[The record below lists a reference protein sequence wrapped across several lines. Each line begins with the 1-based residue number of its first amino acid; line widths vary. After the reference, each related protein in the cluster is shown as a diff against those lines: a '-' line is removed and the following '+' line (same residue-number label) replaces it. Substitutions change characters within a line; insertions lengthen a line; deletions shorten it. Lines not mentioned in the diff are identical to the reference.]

1 MRQAGVEAFPMTIG
15 KKLYLGFG
23 AILSIMLALFII
35 SVFTVRRQYVASE
48 TARATLT
55 VVQTIENVRFQM
67 MENRLFLGNYL
78 LSGDLRDEEKTN
90 KGVADLLVLLKDAES
105 KSNEPGLRSSL
116 AQVEET
122 ETNWSENFAKPMIA
136 KRHQVDAGDATVSD
150 LQIYYLQHDPSSWVN
165 KSGNALDEADTRVRK
180 SLEDSNASV
189 ASATTWSTSIT
200 TAGTMLAIL
209 LGIMISFYTAKS
221 IKEPLYHLI
230 DVAHRIGETG
240 DLEQSIDI
248 HRKDEVGV
256 LADNFNKMIVH
267 LKDMAAVSAAI
278 AEGQLS
284 VSIQPRSQQDTM
296 AKAFAQMTRGLREL
310 VRQVRDSAAQVAS
323 GSGQMASASDESAKV
338 SVQAASAIDE
348 VTSTMHEMSINV
360 QNVVKNTQVQ
370 ASSVAETSA
379 SIDQMVTS
387 IQRVADTARLLVDIS
402 HRSREEVQTGMVTM
416 NKATEGLNRTSHA
429 IQSSSEIIDVLGRRA
444 DDIGKIIEVIDDL
457 AEQTNLLAL
466 NAAIEAARAGEHGL
480 GFAVVAEEVRKLAEK
495 STQSTKEIS
504 ELIQGIQKEA
514 REAVDNMEKSTSM
527 VQEGLLLNKDL
538 SLALGKIS
546 DVVSE
551 VYKFSQEIGAATT
564 EQSSGSSQIAKATNR
579 LTEITQEINSSVEEQ
594 ASGSQAVVRA
604 MEKMRELVQQS
615 TSSATE
621 LAAAAEQMSKLSRV
635 LLESMDRFVLDE
647 NFADSRR
654 HFGRRQGPGNALG
667 SPMGGER
674 ANSAEYAEVGRS

>member
-1 MRQAGVEAFPMTIG
+1 MTIG

-23 AILSIMLALFII
+23 AVLAIMLILFII
-35 SVFTVRRQYVASE
+35 NIFTVRREYS
-48 TARATLT
+48 ARATVASTLSD
-55 VVQTIENVRFQM
+55 VKAIESVRFQM
-67 MENRLFLGNYL
+67 MENRLYLGNYL
-78 LSGDLRDEEKTN
+78 LSGDLRDEDKTN
-90 KGVADLLVLLKDAES
+90 KGTSDLSALLKDVES
-105 KSNEPGLRSSL
+105 KASDAGLKSAF
-116 AQVEET
+116 AQVENGEHSWA
-122 ETNWSENFAKPMIA
+122 EDFAKPMIA

-150 LQIYYLQHDPSSWVN
+150 LQIFYLQHDPNSWFN
-165 KSGNALDEADTRVRK
+165 KSSAVLDEASLAVRK
-180 SLEDSNASV
+180 SLDDSNTSA
-189 ASATTWSTSIT
+189 ASATALSTIIT
-200 TAGTMLAIL
+200 TAGTFLAIL
-209 LGIMISFYTAKS
+209 LGGFIAFATAKS

-230 DVAHRIGETG
+230 EVAHSIGESG
-240 DLEQSIDI
+240 DLDQSIDI
-248 HRKDEVGV
+248 HRDDEVGI
-256 LADNFNKMIVH
+256 LASNFNKMIVH
-267 LKDMAAVSAAI
+267 LKEMAAVSAAI

-284 VSIQPRSQQDTM
+284 VSVKPRSSQDTM
-296 AKAFAQMTRGLREL
+296 ALAFTRMTQGLRDL
-310 VRQVRDSAAQVAS
+310 VRQVRDSASQVAS

-387 IQRVADTARLLVDIS
+387 IQRVADTAKLLVDIS

-416 NKATEGLNRTSHA
+416 DKATEGLNRTSHA
-429 IQSSSEIIDVLGRRA
+429 IQSSAEIIDVLGRRA

-538 SLALGKIS
+538 SFALEKIS

-551 VYKFSQEIGAATT
+551 VYKFSQEIGAATM
-564 EQSSGSSQIAKATNR
+564 EQSSGSTQIAKATNR

-594 ASGSQAVVRA
+594 ASGAQGVVRA

-615 TSSATE
+615 SSSSSE
-621 LAAAAEQMSKLSRV
+621 LAAAAEQMSKLSRA

-647 NFADSRR
+647 GLADSRR
-654 HFGRRQGPGNALG
+654 HASRRAPVGQ
-667 SPMGGER
+667 ER
-674 ANSAEYAEVGRS
+674 QTREEYAELAHS

>member
-1 MRQAGVEAFPMTIG
+1 MTIG
-15 KKLYLGFG
+15 KKLYFGFG
-23 AILSIMLALFII
+23 AILAIMLVLFFINVI
-35 SVFTVRRQYVASE
+35 TVRREYAAQDTVK
-48 TARATLT
+48 ATLAT
-55 VVQTIENVRFQM
+55 KQAIDNARSQM
-67 MENRLFLGNYL
+67 MQDRLYLSNYL
-78 LSGDLRDEEKTN
+78 LSGDLRDEDKTN
-90 KGVADLLVLLKDAES
+90 KGVGDLLALLKEAES
-105 KSNEPGLRSSL
+105 KASDPGLRSAL
-116 AQVEET
+116 AQVGDT
-122 ETNWSENFAKPMIA
+122 ETSWSENFAKPMMA

-150 LQIYYLQHDPSSWVN
+150 LQIYYLQHDPASWVT
-165 KSGNALDEADTRVRK
+165 KSTTMLDQADNTVHK
-180 SLEDSNASV
+180 SLDDSNSSAQ
-189 ASATTWSTSIT
+189 AATTWSTGIT
-200 TAGTMLAIL
+200 TAGTLLAVL
-209 LGIMISFYTAKS
+209 LGLLIAFYTAKS
-221 IKEPLYHLI
+221 IKEPIYHLI
-230 DVAHRIGETG
+230 EVARRIGETG
-240 DLEQSIDI
+240 DLEQTIDT
-248 HRKDEVGV
+248 HRDDEVGV
-256 LADNFNKMIVH
+256 LAQNFNKMIVH

-284 VSIQPRSQQDTM
+284 VTVQPRSQQDTM
-296 AKAFAQMTRGLREL
+296 AKAFAQMTRGLRDL

-323 GSGQMASASDESAKV
+323 GSDESAKV

-387 IQRVADTARLLVDIS
+387 IQRVADTAKLLVDIS

-416 NKATEGLNRTSHA
+416 DKATAGLNRTSHA

-444 DDIGKIIEVIDDL
+444 DDIGKIVEVIDDL

-504 ELIQGIQKEA
+504 ELILGIQKEA

-538 SLALGKIS
+538 SVALEKIS
-546 DVVSE
+546 NVVSE

-564 EQSSGSSQIAKATNR
+564 EQSSGSTQIAKATNR

-594 ASGSQAVVRA
+594 ASGAQGVVRA

-615 TSSATE
+615 TSSSTE
-621 LAAAAEQMSKLSRV
+621 LAAAAEQMSKLSRA

-647 NFADSRR
+647 GFADTRRHASRR
-654 HFGRRQGPGNALG
+654 PSLASERPARQ
-667 SPMGGER
+667 
-674 ANSAEYAEVGRS
+674 EYAEVTRL

>member
-1 MRQAGVEAFPMTIG
+1 
-15 KKLYLGFG
+15 
-23 AILSIMLALFII
+23 
-35 SVFTVRRQYVASE
+35 
-48 TARATLT
+48 
-55 VVQTIENVRFQM
+55 M
-67 MENRLFLGNYL
+67 METRLYLGNYL
-78 LSGDLRDEEKTN
+78 LSGDVRDEDKTN
-90 KGVADLLVLLKDAES
+90 KGANELSEILKDAES
-105 KSNEPGLRSSL
+105 KVNDANLKTAFVQVDEGERSWL
-116 AQVEET
+116 ED
-122 ETNWSENFAKPMIA
+122 FAKPMIA

-150 LQIYYLQHDPSSWVN
+150 LQIYYLQHDPNSWFN
-165 KSGNALDEADTRVRK
+165 KSTAVLNEANLSVRK
-180 SLEDSNASV
+180 TLDDSNSSA
-189 ASATTWSTSIT
+189 ASATELSTIIT
-200 TAGTMLAIL
+200 TVGTFLAIL
-209 LGIMISFYTAKS
+209 LGGFIAFATAKS

-230 DVAHRIGETG
+230 EVAHRIGESG
-240 DLEQSIDI
+240 DLDQSIDI
-248 HRKDEVGV
+248 HRDDEVGL
-256 LADNFNKMIVH
+256 LASNFNKMIVH
-267 LKDMAAVSAAI
+267 LKEMAAVSAAI

-284 VSIQPRSQQDTM
+284 VSVLPRSPQDTM
-296 AKAFAQMTRGLREL
+296 ALAFTRMTHGLRDL
-310 VRQVRDSAAQVAS
+310 VRQVRDSASQVAS

-387 IQRVADTARLLVDIS
+387 IQRVADTAKLLVDIS

-416 NKATEGLNRTSHA
+416 DKATEGLNRTSHA
-429 IQSSSEIIDVLGRRA
+429 IQSSAEIIDVLGRRA

-538 SLALGKIS
+538 SFALEKIS

-564 EQSSGSSQIAKATNR
+564 EQSSGSTQIAKATNR

-594 ASGSQAVVRA
+594 ASGAQGVVRA

-615 TSSATE
+615 TSSSTE
-621 LAAAAEQMSKLSRV
+621 LAAAAEQMSKLSRA

-647 NFADSRR
+647 GFVE
-654 HFGRRQGPGNALG
+654 GRRQPSRRPSQG
-667 SPMGGER
+667 SER
-674 ANSAEYAEVGRS
+674 PARQEYAELTRS

>member
-1 MRQAGVEAFPMTIG
+1 MTIG

-23 AILSIMLALFII
+23 AILAIMLVLF
-35 SVFTVRRQYVASE
+35 VVNLFTVRREYN
-48 TARATLT
+48 ARATVRETLGA
-55 VVQTIENVRFQM
+55 VQTIENVRLQM

-78 LSGDLRDEEKTN
+78 LSGDLRDEDKTN
-90 KGVADLLVLLKDAES
+90 KGVNDLLSLLKDAENKLPDAS
-105 KSNEPGLRSSL
+105 LRSAL
-116 AQVEET
+116 AQVDENERG
-122 ETNWSENFAKPMIA
+122 WADNFAKPMMA
-136 KRHQVDAGDATVSD
+136 KRHQVDSGDATVSD
-150 LQIYYLQHDPSSWVN
+150 LQIFYLQHDPAAWVN
-165 KSGNALDEADTRVRK
+165 KSAAALEDADKGVRR
-180 SLEDSNASV
+180 SLDDSNAS
-189 ASATTWSTSIT
+189 AQSATSWSTGIT
-200 TAGTMLAIL
+200 TAGTLLAIL
-209 LGIMISFYTAKS
+209 MGALIAFKTAQT

-230 DVAHRIGETG
+230 EVAQRIGETG
-240 DLEQSIDI
+240 DLEQSIDVS
-248 HRKDEVGV
+248 RTDEVGL
-256 LADNFNKMIVH
+256 LAQNFNKMIVH

-284 VSIQPRSQQDTM
+284 VTVQPRSAQDTM
-296 AKAFAQMTRGLREL
+296 ARAFAQMTRGLREM
-310 VRQVRDSAAQVAS
+310 VRQVRDTAAQVAS
-323 GSGQMASASDESAKV
+323 GSGQMAGASDESAKV

-387 IQRVADTARLLVDIS
+387 IQRVADTAKLLVDIS

-416 NKATEGLNRTSHA
+416 DKATAGLNRTSHA

-527 VQEGLLLNKDL
+527 VQEGLTLNKDL
-538 SLALGKIS
+538 SQALEKIS
-546 DVVSE
+546 TVVSE
-551 VYKFSQEIGAATT
+551 VYKFSQEIGAATM

-615 TSSATE
+615 TSSSTE
-621 LAAAAEQMSKLSRV
+621 LAATAEQMSKLSRV

-647 NFADSRR
+647 GPVEGRR
-654 HFGRRQGPGNALG
+654 NIGRRQGPGVPTISERNA
-667 SPMGGER
+667 
-674 ANSAEYAEVGRS
+674 NEYAELVRG

>member
-1 MRQAGVEAFPMTIG
+1 MALAFTRMT
-15 KKLYLGFG
+15 
-23 AILSIMLALFII
+23 
-35 SVFTVRRQYVASE
+35 
-48 TARATLT
+48 
-55 VVQTIENVRFQM
+55 
-67 MENRLFLGNYL
+67 
-78 LSGDLRDEEKTN
+78 
-90 KGVADLLVLLKDAES
+90 
-105 KSNEPGLRSSL
+105 
-116 AQVEET
+116 
-122 ETNWSENFAKPMIA
+122 
-136 KRHQVDAGDATVSD
+136 H
-150 LQIYYLQHDPSSWVN
+150 
-165 KSGNALDEADTRVRK
+165 
-180 SLEDSNASV
+180 
-189 ASATTWSTSIT
+189 
-200 TAGTMLAIL
+200 
-209 LGIMISFYTAKS
+209 
-221 IKEPLYHLI
+221 
-230 DVAHRIGETG
+230 
-240 DLEQSIDI
+240 
-248 HRKDEVGV
+248 
-256 LADNFNKMIVH
+256 
-267 LKDMAAVSAAI
+267 
-278 AEGQLS
+278 
-284 VSIQPRSQQDTM
+284 
-296 AKAFAQMTRGLREL
+296 GLREL
-310 VRQVRDSAAQVAS
+310 VRQVRDSASQVAS

-387 IQRVADTARLLVDIS
+387 IQRVADTAKLLVDIS

-416 NKATEGLNRTSHA
+416 DKATEGLNRTSHA
-429 IQSSSEIIDVLGRRA
+429 IQSSAEIIDVLGRRA

-538 SLALGKIS
+538 SFALEKIS

-564 EQSSGSSQIAKATNR
+564 EQSSGSTQIAKATNR

-594 ASGSQAVVRA
+594 ASGAQGVVRA

-615 TSSATE
+615 TSSSTE
-621 LAAAAEQMSKLSRV
+621 LAAAAEQMSKLSRA

-647 NFADSRR
+647 GFVE
-654 HFGRRQGPGNALG
+654 GRRQPSRRASPG
-667 SPMGGER
+667 SER
-674 ANSAEYAEVGRS
+674 PVRQEYAELARS

>member
-1 MRQAGVEAFPMTIG
+1 MTIA
-15 KKLYLGFG
+15 KKLYMGFG
-23 AILSIMLALFII
+23 AILVTMLALFILNI
-35 SVFTVRRQYVASE
+35 FTVRREY
-48 TARATLT
+48 TARDTVAATLSD
-55 VVQTIENVRFQM
+55 VQSIESVRFQM

-78 LSGDLRDEEKTN
+78 LSGDLRDEDRTN
-90 KGVADLLVLLKDAES
+90 KGVANLFSQLKDSQTKAS
-105 KSNEPGLRSSL
+105 DQTLRNALS
-116 AQVEET
+116 QVEDT
-122 ETNWSENFAKPMIA
+122 EHSWYENFAKPLIA
-136 KRHQVDAGDATVSD
+136 KRHQVDSGDTTVSD
-150 LQIYYLQHDPSSWVN
+150 LQIYYLQHDPGSWLTKSSDV
-165 KSGNALDEADTRVRK
+165 LDGANLAVRK
-180 SLEDSNASV
+180 SLDDSNS
-189 ASATTWSTSIT
+189 SARNATSLSTILST
-200 TAGTMLAIL
+200 VGTLLAIL
-209 LGIMISFYTAKS
+209 MGALIAFYTARS
-221 IKEPLYHLI
+221 ITVPLYHLI
-230 DVAHRIGETG
+230 DVAHRISETG

-248 HRKDEVGV
+248 HRNDEVGT
-256 LADNFNKMIVH
+256 LAENFNKMIVH
-267 LKDMAAVSAAI
+267 LKDMASVSAAI

-296 AKAFAQMTRGLREL
+296 ARAFGQMTRGLREL

-323 GSGQMASASDESAKV
+323 GSGQMAGASDESAKV

-387 IQRVADTARLLVDIS
+387 IERVADTAKLLVDIS
-402 HRSREEVQTGMVTM
+402 HRSREEVQTGKVTM
-416 NKATEGLNRTSHA
+416 DKATQGLNRTSRA
-429 IQSSSEIIDVLGRRA
+429 IQSSAEIIDVLGRRA

-527 VQEGLLLNKDL
+527 VQEGLVLNRDL
-538 SLALGKIS
+538 SSALDKIS

-551 VYKFSQEIGAATT
+551 VYKFSQEIGAATM
-564 EQSSGSSQIAKATNR
+564 EQSSGSSQIARATNR

-594 ASGSQAVVRA
+594 ASGAQAVVRA

-615 TSSATE
+615 TSSSTE

-635 LLESMDRFVLDE
+635 LLESMDRFALDD
-647 NFADSRR
+647 NFADNRRNQGRR
-654 HFGRRQGPGNALG
+654 HTPSVSDREA
-667 SPMGGER
+667 
-674 ANSAEYAEVGRS
+674 AEDYAEAVR

>member
-1 MRQAGVEAFPMTIG
+1 MTIA
-15 KKLYLGFG
+15 KKLYMGFG
-23 AILSIMLALFII
+23 AILVTMLALFILNI
-35 SVFTVRRQYVASE
+35 VTVRREYNARDAVA
-48 TARATLT
+48 ATLSD
-55 VVQTIENVRFQM
+55 VQTIESVRFQM
-67 MENRLFLGNYL
+67 MENRLYLGNYL
-78 LSGDLRDEEKTN
+78 LSGDLRDEDRTN
-90 KGVADLLVLLKDAES
+90 KGAASLFAQLKDSES
-105 KSNEPGLRSSL
+105 KASDQTLRNAL
-116 AQVEET
+116 NQVDET
-122 ETNWSENFAKPMIA
+122 EHNWLENFAKPMIA
-136 KRHQVDAGDATVSD
+136 KRHQVDSGDTTVSD
-150 LQIYYLQHDPSSWVN
+150 LQIYYLQHDPGAWVTRSSDI
-165 KSGNALDEADTRVRK
+165 LDAANQGVRK
-180 SLEDSNASV
+180 TLDDSNN
-189 ASATTWSTSIT
+189 SARNATSLSTILST
-200 TAGTMLAIL
+200 VGTLFAVLMGALIA
-209 LGIMISFYTAKS
+209 FYTARS
-221 IKEPLYHLI
+221 IVTPLYHLI
-230 DVAHRIGETG
+230 DVAHRISETG

-248 HRKDEVGV
+248 HRNDEVGT

-267 LKDMAAVSAAI
+267 LKDMASVSAAI

-284 VSIQPRSQQDTM
+284 VTIQPRSQQDTM
-296 AKAFAQMTRGLREL
+296 ARAFGQMTRGLRDL

-323 GSGQMASASDESAKV
+323 GSGQMAGASDESAKV

-387 IQRVADTARLLVDIS
+387 IERVADTAKLLVDIS
-402 HRSREEVQTGMVTM
+402 HRSREEVQTGKVTM
-416 NKATEGLNRTSHA
+416 DKATEGLNRTSHA
-429 IQSSSEIIDVLGRRA
+429 IQSSAEIIDVLGRRA

-527 VQEGLLLNKDL
+527 VQEGLVLNRDL
-538 SLALGKIS
+538 SAALDKIS

-551 VYKFSQEIGAATT
+551 VYKFSQEIGAATM

-594 ASGSQAVVRA
+594 ASGAQAVVRA

-615 TSSATE
+615 TSSSTE

-635 LLESMDRFVLDE
+635 LLESMDRFALDD
-647 NFADSRR
+647 NFSDNRR
-654 HFGRRQGPGNALG
+654 GHARRQSNQF
-667 SPMGGER
+667 SER
-674 ANSAEYAEVGRS
+674 ESSEEFAEAVR

>member
-1 MRQAGVEAFPMTIG
+1 MTIG

-23 AILSIMLALFII
+23 AVLAIMLVLFII
-35 SVFTVRRQYVASE
+35 NIFTVRREYS
-48 TARATLT
+48 ARATVASTLSD
-55 VVQTIENVRFQM
+55 VKAIETVRFQM
-67 MENRLFLGNYL
+67 MENRLYLGNYL
-78 LSGDLRDEEKTN
+78 LSGDLRDEDKTN
-90 KGVADLLVLLKDAES
+90 KGVSDLAALLKDVES
-105 KSNEPGLRSSL
+105 KANDGSL
-116 AQVEET
+116 KTAFAEVEAGEHS
-122 ETNWSENFAKPMIA
+122 WADDFAKPMIA

-150 LQIYYLQHDPSSWVN
+150 LQIFYLQHDPNAWFN
-165 KSGNALDEADTRVRK
+165 KSSVVLDEASTAVRK
-180 SLEDSNASV
+180 ALDDSNTSA
-189 ASATTWSTSIT
+189 ASATALSTIIT
-200 TAGTMLAIL
+200 TAGTLLAIL
-209 LGIMISFYTAKS
+209 LGGFVAFATAKS

-230 DVAHRIGETG
+230 EVAHQIGESG
-240 DLEQSIDI
+240 DLDQSIDI
-248 HRKDEVGV
+248 HRDDEVGV
-256 LADNFNKMIVH
+256 LAQNFNKMIIH
-267 LKDMAAVSAAI
+267 LKEMAAVSAAI

-284 VSIQPRSQQDTM
+284 VSVKPRSAQDTM
-296 AKAFAQMTRGLREL
+296 ALAFTRMTKGLRDL
-310 VRQVRDSAAQVAS
+310 VRQVRDSASQVAS

-387 IQRVADTARLLVDIS
+387 IQRVADTAKLLVDIS

-416 NKATEGLNRTSHA
+416 DKATEGLNRTSHA
-429 IQSSSEIIDVLGRRA
+429 IQASAEIIDVLGRRA

-538 SLALGKIS
+538 SFALEKIS

-551 VYKFSQEIGAATT
+551 VYKFSQEIGAATM
-564 EQSSGSSQIAKATNR
+564 EQSSGSTQIAKATNR

-594 ASGSQAVVRA
+594 ASGAQGVVRA

-615 TSSATE
+615 SSSSSE
-621 LAAAAEQMSKLSRV
+621 LAAAAEQMSKLSRA

-647 NFADSRR
+647 GFAESHRNPPRR
-654 HFGRRQGPGNALG
+654 APSA
-667 SPMGGER
+667 PER
-674 ANSAEYAEVGRS
+674 AAREEYAELARS

>member
-1 MRQAGVEAFPMTIG
+1 MTIG

-23 AILSIMLALFII
+23 AILVIMLALFILNI
-35 SVFTVRRQYVASE
+35 FTVRREYNARDAVA
-48 TARATLT
+48 ATLGD
-55 VVQTIENVRFQM
+55 VQTIEDVRFQM
-67 MENRLFLGNYL
+67 MENRLYLGNYL
-78 LSGDLRDEEKTN
+78 LSGDLRDEDRTN
-90 KGVADLLVLLKDAES
+90 KGVTALFAELKEAENKASDA
-105 KSNEPGLRSSL
+105 NLRSALS
-116 AQVEET
+116 QVDET
-122 ETNWSENFAKPMIA
+122 EHNWYENFAKQLIA
-136 KRHQVDAGDATVSD
+136 KRHQVDAGDTTVSD
-150 LQIYYLQHDPSSWVN
+150 LQIFYLQHDPASWVTR
-165 KSGNALDEADTRVRK
+165 SSDVLDGANRAVRK
-180 SLEDSNASV
+180 SLDDSTSSAK
-189 ASATTWSTSIT
+189 SATSLSTILST
-200 TAGTMLAIL
+200 LGTLFAVLAGTLIA
-209 LGIMISFYTAKS
+209 FYTAKS

-230 DVAHRIGETG
+230 EVAHRIGETG
-240 DLEQSIDI
+240 DLDQSIDI
-248 HRKDEVGV
+248 NRNDEVGV
-256 LADNFNKMIVH
+256 LAKNFNQMIVH

-284 VSIQPRSQQDTM
+284 VTIQPRSQQDTM
-296 AKAFAQMTRGLREL
+296 AKAFAQMTRGLRDL

-323 GSGQMASASDESAKV
+323 GSGQMAGASDESAKV

-387 IQRVADTARLLVDIS
+387 IQRVADTAKLLVDIS
-402 HRSREEVQTGMVTM
+402 HRSREEVQTGKVTM
-416 NKATEGLNRTSHA
+416 DKATEGLNRTSHS
-429 IQSSSEIIDVLGRRA
+429 IQSSAEIIDVLGRRA

-527 VQEGLLLNKDL
+527 VQEGLVLNRDL
-538 SLALGKIS
+538 SQALDKIS

-551 VYKFSQEIGAATT
+551 VYKFSQEIGAATM

-594 ASGSQAVVRA
+594 ASGAQAVVRA

-615 TSSATE
+615 TSSSTE
-621 LAAAAEQMSKLSRV
+621 LAAAAEQMAKLSRV
-635 LLESMDRFVLDE
+635 LLESMDRFALDE
-647 NFADSRR
+647 GFGDNRHGAVRR
-654 HFGRRQGPGNALG
+654 HAGLG
-667 SPMGGER
+667 SGRETVE
-674 ANSAEYAEVGRS
+674 EYAEVVRS

>member
-1 MRQAGVEAFPMTIG
+1 LEAEAVFMTIG

-23 AILSIMLALFII
+23 AILAIMLVLF
-35 SVFTVRRQYVASE
+35 VVNLFTVRREYAARDAV
-48 TARATLT
+48 RATLGD
-55 VVQTIENVRFQM
+55 VQTIEDVRLQM
-67 MENRLFLGNYL
+67 MANRLFLGNYL
-78 LSGDLRDEEKTN
+78 LSGDLRDEDRTN
-90 KGVADLLVLLKDAES
+90 KGVNDLFSTLKDAQGRLPD
-105 KSNEPGLRSSL
+105 SNLRTAL
-116 AQVEET
+116 AQVEEN
-122 ETNWSENFAKPMIA
+122 EHGWAENFAKPMMA
-136 KRHQVDAGDATVSD
+136 KRHQVDSGDATVSD
-150 LQIYYLQHDPSSWVN
+150 LQIYYLQHDPASWVT
-165 KSGNALDEADTRVRK
+165 KSSSALDDANKAVRK
-180 SLEDSNASV
+180 SLDDSNAS
-189 ASATTWSTSIT
+189 AQSATSFSTGIT
-200 TAGTMLAIL
+200 TAGTLLAIL
-209 LGIMISFYTAKS
+209 LGAMIAFKTAQT

-230 DVAHRIGETG
+230 EVAQRIGETG

-248 HRKDEVGV
+248 SRTDEVGL
-256 LADNFNKMIVH
+256 LAQNFNKMIVH

-284 VSIQPRSQQDTM
+284 VTVQPRSQQDTM
-296 AKAFAQMTRGLREL
+296 ARAFAQMTRGLREM

-323 GSGQMASASDESAKV
+323 GSGQMAGASDESAKV

-387 IQRVADTARLLVDIS
+387 IQRVADTAKLLVDIS

-416 NKATEGLNRTSHA
+416 DKATAGLNRTSHA

-538 SLALGKIS
+538 SQALEKIS
-546 DVVSE
+546 NVVSE
-551 VYKFSQEIGAATT
+551 VYKFSQEIGAATM

-615 TSSATE
+615 TSSSTE

-647 NFADSRR
+647 TAADGRR
-654 HFGRRQGPGNALG
+654 TFGRRQTPAHG
-667 SPMGGER
+667 SNSER
-674 ANSAEYAEVGRS
+674 DSHEYAELVRA